1 MAAGF
6 TKSGWWQSSKIPFIV
21 TFPDASEPLAE
32 TGPGCTSLWYDEHWF
47 SDGGGKPLFFTI
59 SSTDVSSIPWIGSLA
74 ERVVSNVQFSIS
86 KKQSKTRA
94 ANFRLNLAFCV
105 LVLVSCLCCLCCRS
119 VPLQREVLW
128 ELAVTSIQGFKS
140 CCSETLE
147 RSSDNGYLRT
157 QVWFPARHGSKP
169 GLYETTVKISS
180 ALAFFFFS
188 KCQGTLISA
197 KHIKINS
204 L

>member
-1 MAAGF
+1 MTILKNPIYCDF
-6 TKSGWWQSSKIPFIV
+6 SWCFRTFGWNWTRMHLVVVWRALIF
-21 TFPDASEPLAE
+21 
-32 TGPGCTSLWYDEHWF
+32 WWR
-47 SDGGGKPLFFTI
+47 GKALIFYHQFNY
-59 SSTDVSSIPWIGSLA
+59 VSSIPWIGSLA
-74 ERVVSNVQFSIS
+74 ERVVSNLQFLIS

-119 VPLQREVLW
+119 FSLQREVLW
-128 ELAVTSIQGFKS
+128 ELAVTSIQGFKR
-140 CCSETLE
+140 CSETLE

-157 QVWFPARHGSKP
+157 QVWFPARHGSKL

-180 ALAFFFFS
+180 ALAFFFFFS
-188 KCQGTLISA
+188 KCRGTLISA